1 MSDLKVNDDGTISV
15 DITVRNVG
23 DCEGKDVVEL
33 YYTAPYIENG
43 IEKSHVVLLDFAK
56 TATLQPAQ
64 AEELTFT
71 FAPEDMASF
80 DYITEGCYVLDAG
93 DYEIKLMSDSH
104 NVIDSRIYN
113 VPEKI
118 VYNNDNKRTTDD
130 VAAVSL
136 FQDAEGTDITYLS
149 RSDWE
154 GTWPKA
160 SEDREA
166 SDDLLN
172 AKNDFD
178 TEDTYK
184 NDEDQMPV
192 TGEDNG
198 LKLADM
204 TGLSYDDE
212 KWELLLNEM
221 TVEEMNNLVSFGG
234 YQNIAVNS
242 IGKPNCIDLDGPQG
256 INEANQSTKQTGAA
270 SYPSEVVTAC
280 TWDTEIAELMGM
292 SIGKEALSYN
302 VNGWYAPA
310 CNIHRSPFGG
320 RVFEYYSEDPLLS
333 GKMSASCVQG
343 AGKYGVYCY
352 VKHFAVN
359 ETETHRD
366 GLYTWLNEQSLREIY
381 LKPFEI
387 AVKEGNATG
396 IMSAFNR
403 LGTVWCGGN
412 KALMTNVLRDEWGFR
427 GAVVT
432 DYYIPFATFMNP
444 YSGIMAGNDL
454 WLAPIDGMNA
464 EINPSNATIVSQL
477 RNASHNI
484 LYMVANSNAVDT
496 SYAENANIEQPV
508 TAEKESLPLWA
519 VLFYGIFDLV
529 YVIVLV
535 VIIVKARKNKQI
547 KVTEA

>member
-1 MSDLKVNDDGTISV
+1 M
-15 DITVRNVG
+15 
-23 DCEGKDVVEL
+23 
-33 YYTAPYIENG
+33 
-43 IEKSHVVLLDFAK
+43 
-56 TATLQPAQ
+56 QPAQ

-80 DYITEGCYVLDAG
+80 DYLTEGCYVLDAG

-104 NVIDSRIYN
+104 NVIDSRTYN

-118 VYNNDNKRTTDD
+118 VYNNENKRTTDN

-136 FQDAEGTDITYLS
+136 FKDAEGTDITYLS

-160 SEDREA
+160 AKDREA
-166 SDDLLN
+166 TDDLLN

-178 TEDTYK
+178 TEETYK
-184 NDEDQMPV
+184 NDADQMPA

-198 LKLADM
+198 LKLSDM

-221 TVEEMNNLVSFGG
+221 TVEEMVNLVTLGG
-234 YQNIAVNS
+234 YQNVAVES
-242 IGKPNCIDLDGPQG
+242 VEKPDCIDLDGPQG
-256 INEANQSTKQTGAA
+256 INEANQSTKRTGAA

-352 VKHFAVN
+352 VKHFAAN
-359 ETETHRD
+359 ETETLRN

-387 AVKEGNATG
+387 AVKEGKATG
-396 IMSAFNR
+396 IMSAYNR
-403 LGTVWCGGN
+403 LGSVWCGGN
-412 KALMTNVLRDEWGFR
+412 KALLTNVLRDEWGFR

-432 DYYIPFATFMNP
+432 DYYMSFASYMNP

-454 WLAPIDGMNA
+454 WLAPIEGLGA
-464 EINPSNATIVSQL
+464 TINPSNATVVNEL

-496 SYAENANIEQPV
+496 SYAENANIQQPV
-508 TAEKESLPLWA
+508 TEEKESLPLWA
-519 VLFYGIFDLV
+519 VLFYGIFDPV
-529 YVIVLV
+529 YVIILV
-535 VIIVKARKNKQI
+535 VLIVKARKNKQI
-547 KVTEA
+547 KITEA